1 MSQLINLQE
10 TASLSPQLD
19 NLVKENSEAIVS
31 KADESLK
38 KKPKN
43 QEDDV
48 NENLVKFKTDEP
60 LKSIDDLD

>member
-10 TASLSPQLD
+10 TATLSPQLD

-38 KKPKN
+38 KELKN

-48 NENLVKFKTDEP
+48 KENLVKFKTDEP
-60 LKSIDDLD
+60 VKSIDDLD